1 MVNQPAGPAW
11 LDERIHSDGLPVII
25 DGGMGTELERRGV
38 SMDSVCWSGMAVLE
52 TPDMVRQVHEEFI
65 RAGADVIITNT
76 FSTGRHMLDPAGA
89 GEHVSTINTNAVR
102 LAREAVD
109 NAASTPVAIAGS
121 MCEWTSARD
130 HPKWS
135 RPQAIAD
142 ALSEQA
148 TLMAEAGADII
159 CIEMA
164 QNLKLSSLA
173 MKGAMS
179 TGLPVW
185 LGISCRKNQA
195 TERLTTFD
203 DASED
208 FHAFAESVARFGA
221 GLLNIMHTPVPDV
234 EQALGIMAKIWGGPL
249 GVYPESGFFKMPNW
263 QFVDVIAPDALVE
276 AAKRWVEIHG
286 IRVLGGC
293 CGIRPDHIRALKY
306 AFS

>member
-1 MVNQPAGPAW
+1 MVNQSVGPGW
-11 LDERIHSDGLPVII
+11 LDKRVKGDGPPVII

-38 SMDSVCWSGMAVLE
+38 SMDGVCWSGMAVLE
-52 TPDMVRQVHEEFI
+52 SPDMVRLVHEDFI

-76 FSTGRHMLDPAGA
+76 FSTGRHMLDLVNA

-109 NAASTPVAIAGS
+109 NAASGPVAIAGS
-121 MCEWTSARD
+121 MCEWTSAQG
-130 HPKWS
+130 HPRWS
-135 RPQAIAD
+135 QPQAIAD
-142 ALSEQA
+142 ALTEQA

-164 QNLKLSSLA
+164 QKLPLATLA
-173 MKGAMS
+173 MKAALA

-185 LGISCRKNQA
+185 LGLSCRKNQA
-195 TERLTTFD
+195 TKRLTTFD

-208 FHAFAESVARFGA
+208 FRVFAEVIADMGP

-234 EQALGIMAKIWGGPL
+234 EDALATIAEFWNGPI

-263 QFVDVIAPDALVE
+263 QFVDVIEPDALVE
-276 AAKRWVEIHG
+276 AAKPWVENRG
-286 IRVLGGC
+286 IRTLGGC
-293 CGIRPDHIRALKY
+293 CGIQPDHIRALKR
-306 AFS
+306 AFG

>member
-1 MVNQPAGPAW
+1 MVNQLAGPEW
-11 LDERIHSDGLPVII
+11 LDKRIKNHGPPVII
-25 DGGMGTELERRGV
+25 DGGMGTELERQGV
-38 SMDSVCWSGMAVLE
+38 PMDADCWSGMAVLE
-52 TPDMVRQVHEEFI
+52 SPDMVRKVHEGFI
-65 RAGADVIITNT
+65 RAGAEVIITNT

-121 MCEWTSARD
+121 LCEWTSAQD
-130 HPKWS
+130 HPIWS
-135 RPQAIAD
+135 RPKSIAD
-142 ALSEQA
+142 ALAEQA
-148 TLMAEAGADII
+148 MLMAEAGADMM

-164 QNLKLSSLA
+164 QNLKLSTLA
-173 MKGAMS
+173 MKAAVA

-185 LGISCRKNQA
+185 LGLSCRKNQA

-208 FHAFAESVARFGA
+208 FRAFAEAVADFGA

-234 EQALGIMAKIWGGPL
+234 EQALGIMAKIWSGPL

-263 QFVDVIAPDALVE
+263 QFVDVIEPDALVE
-276 AAKRWVEIHG
+276 AAKPWVENHG

-293 CGIRPDHIRALKY
+293 CGIQPDHIRALKNT
-306 AFS
+306 FG

>member
-1 MVNQPAGPAW
+1 MISRPAGPDW
-11 LDERIHSDGLPVII
+11 LDRRIKGDGWLVII

-38 SMDSVCWSGMAVLE
+38 AMDSACWSGLAVLE
-52 TPDMVRQVHEEFI
+52 TPDMVRLVHEDFI

-76 FSTGRHMLDPAGA
+76 FSSGRHMLDPAGA
-89 GEHVSTINTNAVR
+89 GEHVTTINTNAVR
-102 LAREAVD
+102 LAKQAVD
-109 NAASTPVAIAGS
+109 NAATSPVAIAGS
-121 MCEWTSARD
+121 ICEWTSAQD

-135 RPQAIAD
+135 QPQAIAG
-142 ALSEQA
+142 AVTEQA

-164 QNLKLSSLA
+164 QDLALSTVAVKAALA
-173 MKGAMS
+173 

-185 LGISCRKNQA
+185 LGISCRKNQT

-208 FHAFAESVARFGA
+208 FRAFAEAVVDMGA
-221 GLLNIMHTPVPDV
+221 GLLNLMHTPVPDV
-234 EQALGIMAKIWGGPL
+234 EEGLGIMAKIWSGPL

-263 QFVDVIAPDALVE
+263 QFVDVIAPEALVA
-276 AAKRWVEIHG
+276 AAKPWVENHG

-293 CGIRPDHIRALKY
+293 CGIQPDHIRALKN
-306 AFS
+306 AFR